1 MQRKLNEKL
10 KVNKN
15 IATRKKDFAVKVHR
29 IIIKFRK
36 TVSFRIMN
44 KITVNRKYK
53 GLTKTEPRDRYLP

>member
-36 TVSFRIMN
+36 TISFRIMN
-44 KITVNRKYK
+44 KITVKLQNPATDIC
-53 GLTKTEPRDRYLP
+53 LENF

>member
-15 IATRKKDFAVKVHR
+15 IATREKDFAVKVHR

-36 TVSFRIMN
+36 TVSLRIMN
-44 KITVNRKYK
+44 KITVKLQNPATDTC
-53 GLTKTEPRDRYLP
+53 LENF